1 MDPKGLQKIQEK
13 APDKH
18 LVPAVTKRPRRRGG
32 AKLRA
37 STPPRP
43 GPASHRCTDRP
54 RPHAAG
60 PGSTTPAWG
69 SGATVGKRPR
79 GEDGPQPDP
88 RRARVAGSPEERML
102 GAGPRWGR
110 GPLPGLSLTAS
121 ISSRAGLRGGT
132 RSGSQ
137 PRVSPPE
144 AQRPAGTR
152 GAVEK
157 SARAKGVQRAELRGW
172 EGWDGRAHR
181 CRRGDTTDTASAGSS
196 QPRKLRALLPH
207 PPPASRPPHHATPA
221 GGVTAVLTNQRPRGG
236 REPRTKR
243 RAGTR
248 GLQGRRAWRRD
259 FL

>member
-1 MDPKGLQKIQEK
+1 MDPKGLHKIQEK

-43 GPASHRCTDRP
+43 GPAAHRCTDRP

-207 PPPASRPPHHATPA
+207 PPPA
-221 GGVTAVLTNQRPRGG
+221 
-236 REPRTKR
+236 PRTTPR
-243 RAGTR
+243 P
-248 GLQGRRAWRRD
+248 LEE
-259 FL
+259 